1 MLNKIVEIITEPT
14 RIYVGSTFKLKI
26 KVLENIIKTVQG
38 TKTITLENCVQNGL
52 LELRIYGN
60 NTVFDYLY
68 PADDLFPSDTL
79 YPYGDSRI
87 VVTDKDNNSKTYELG
102 IKEVLRQN
110 GDVCDEY
117 VFKNGQAQVIR
128 RINKDGTIK
137 EQETIENLG
146 AFKIDLKKGTNTIT
160 IKNYSATIEAKFAT
174 QELEKLK
181 GEQKKWLILKME

>member
-1 MLNKIVEIITEPT
+1 MSKIIETVIEPSKVV
-14 RIYVGSTFKLKI
+14 VGSIFKLKVKI
-26 KVLENIIKTVQG
+26 SENIIKTVEG

-52 LELRIYGN
+52 LELHIYGN

-68 PADDLFPSDTL
+68 PADDL

-87 VVTDKDNNSKTYELG
+87 IVNSNTYELG

-117 VFKNGQAQVIR
+117 VLKNGQAQVIR

-146 AFKIDLKKGTNTIT
+146 TFEIDLKNGNNTIT
-160 IKNYSATIEAKFAT
+160 IKNYSAKIEAKFAT
-174 QELEKLK
+174 QELERRV
-181 GEQKKWLILKME
+181 E